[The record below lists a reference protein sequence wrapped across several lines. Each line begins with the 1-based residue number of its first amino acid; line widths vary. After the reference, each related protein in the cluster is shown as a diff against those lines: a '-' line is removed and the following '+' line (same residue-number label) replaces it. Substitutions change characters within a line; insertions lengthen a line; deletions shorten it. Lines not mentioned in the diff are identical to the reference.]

1 MMMGPDGKMKKKRAK
16 RRSKNDLQGR
26 DFKCSFCSKTY
37 LSYPALYTHMKT
49 KHSTGPDGQQ
59 LLLNSGRGRGRPK
72 KNAGRVT
79 TINPEAEDYFK
90 TLDKGGGP
98 TDVMNGI
105 EEAIMFVYTDY
116 AYTNKEKNDWDE
128 SSQADGYKPA
138 PLENMG
144 ESVVIA
150 QQKETIQDDNVE

>member
-1 MMMGPDGKMKKKRAK
+1 M
-16 RRSKNDLQGR
+16 
-26 DFKCSFCSKTY
+26 
-37 LSYPALYTHMKT
+37 
-49 KHSTGPDGQQ
+49 
-59 LLLNSGRGRGRPK
+59 
-72 KNAGRVT
+72 T
-79 TINPEAEDYFK
+79 TINPEEEDYFK

-105 EEAIMFVYTDY
+105 EEAIIFVYTDY

-128 SSQADGYKPA
+128 GSQVDGYKPA

-150 QQKETIQDDNVE
+150 QQKEAV